1 MKHTALES
9 SASIKDCLKASS
21 VPKKLMKPNA
31 KIGKPIWLPQKLRV
45 SLGTAIALGL
55 ADGKLQALPTTAYL
69 MTYRAGRCNA
79 NCGFCSQAR
88 ESQSSPSMLSRVSW
102 PAFQTEEALE
112 AINKNLSKKGIRRIC
127 VQALNYPGVF
137 KHLTSVVAQIRS
149 MSNVSVSVSCQPSK
163 TRDLQQLVEAGVER
177 VGIPLDAA
185 TESIFDRIKGRQA
198 GGPYCWKKQFHML
211 KEALRIFGE
220 GNVTTHLIVGLGETE
235 KEMVKIIQECV
246 DIGVLPAL
254 FAFTPV
260 RGTRMQNV
268 TPPPIREYRRIQIA
282 RFLVL
287 SRASRFEKMH
297 FAEGH
302 ITDFGVTENLLRRIV
317 SDGEA
322 FRTSGCPDCN
332 RPYYNERPTGPMY
345 NYPRKP
351 KLEEISEIE
360 EQIGLD

>member
-1 MKHTALES
+1 
-9 SASIKDCLKASS
+9 
-21 VPKKLMKPNA
+21 MKPNA
-31 KIGKPIWLPQKLRV
+31 DTRMAIGSPQQLRV

-55 ADGKLQALPTTAYL
+55 TNGKLKTLPTTAYL
-69 MTYRAGRCNA
+69 MTYRANKCNA

-88 ESQSSPSMLSRVSW
+88 ESRSSSSMLSRVSW
-102 PAFQTEEALE
+102 PVFQTKEVLE
-112 AINKNLSKKGIRRIC
+112 AMNKNLSKNGIGRVC
-127 VQALNYPGVF
+127 VQALNYPNVF
-137 KHLTSVVAQIRS
+137 KHLASIVTKIRS
-149 MSNVSVSVSCQPSK
+149 LSNVPISVSCQPSK
-163 TRDLQQLVEAGVER
+163 TGDLRQLADAGVER

-198 GGPYCWKKQFHML
+198 GGPYCWKNQFHML
-211 KEALRIFGE
+211 KEALHIFGE

-235 KEMVKIIQECV
+235 REMVKIIQECV
-246 DIGVLPAL
+246 DMGVLPAL

-260 RGTRMQNV
+260 RGTKMQDAK
-268 TPPPIREYRRIQIA
+268 PPPVGEYRRIQIA

-287 SRASRFEKMH
+287 SKASRFESMH

-302 ITDFGVTENLLRRIV
+302 ITDFGVSENLLRRTV

-332 RPYYNERPTGPMY
+332 RPYYNERPTGPLY

-351 KLEEISEIE
+351 RAEEISEIE